1 VPARIGAVVDAI
13 RGTLARKSFTQEI
26 RFTTLDLVTEERLA
40 CGALYPPMADL
51 RSVSRAIA
59 IAVVGTIGTIDGE
72 PLPAGDEGIERAAR
86 AVDAAIWWP
95 DYQPYEPA

>member
-1 VPARIGAVVDAI
+1 
-13 RGTLARKSFTQEI
+13 
-26 RFTTLDLVTEERLA
+26 
-40 CGALYPPMADL
+40 MADL